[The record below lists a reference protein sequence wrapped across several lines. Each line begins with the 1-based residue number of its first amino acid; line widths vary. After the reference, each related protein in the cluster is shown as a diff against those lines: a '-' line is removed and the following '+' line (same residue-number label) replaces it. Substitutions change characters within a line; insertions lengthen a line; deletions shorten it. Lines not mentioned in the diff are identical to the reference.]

1 MTTIVLARQ
10 LEAAGINDLSARA
23 WDEAAKSW
31 DRLRAFPVVAIRHA
45 DEARV
50 NKAKV
55 TAAWKDALG
64 FILRKPGSGPLTQ
77 AVRAFVEVLPPQTPP
92 NAGDKDQGL
101 RAQYVFP
108 LIPAAVDTDS
118 ARAVLDGLDLSYQKL
133 GAQAALAYGL
143 AKHNR
148 DAEALDL
155 LRTFPDYFLGKQA
168 KLPVT
173 IPGGDA
179 PLLTVHVE
187 GVFDLLAG
195 RGHASELRSFVQ
207 RLPPDSEVRWA
218 AERGLKEHAQNPSS
232 RSETTPGNSALLERG
247 TALSRAHRYRDARL
261 LAEQPST
268 PEAERWQVFEEILKE
283 LSAGHR

>member
-55 TAAWKDALG
+55 TAAGKDALG

-155 LRTFPDYFLGKQA
+155 LRTFPDYFLENRRNCRSRFLEAMFRRSRCTLKA
-168 KLPVT
+168 CS
-173 IPGGDA
+173 IFWPGAAMLANCAPSYSAFHQTRKYDGRRRGD
-179 PLLTVHVE
+179 
-187 GVFDLLAG
+187 
-195 RGHASELRSFVQ
+195 
-207 RLPPDSEVRWA
+207 
-218 AERGLKEHAQNPSS
+218 
-232 RSETTPGNSALLERG
+232 
-247 TALSRAHRYRDARL
+247 
-261 LAEQPST
+261 
-268 PEAERWQVFEEILKE
+268 
-283 LSAGHR
+283 